1 MIARY
6 PIPEPLPRDDGGYP
20 GRDRRERTRRRAARA
35 AARGRAGDG
44 SDPDGDALAL
54 VDLGDLAGAVRLL
67 MKRYGTGMYRYC
79 REELRDGALADD
91 VHQQVF
97 IEALRDLPRFQRR
110 STVRVWLFAIARH
123 RVLDAAK
130 KRRLDKAC
138 VEDAATLE
146 IPGDDPSADEALDDA
161 RLHQALAAAITEL
174 PADVRTALLLR
185 YQQGFSFAEMAKICE
200 EQASTLCARVKR
212 ALPVLRRKIEIRLRA
227 RR

>member
-1 MIARY
+1 MIARRF
-6 PIPEPLPRDDGGYP
+6 IPGLLPCTGGSEPGPE
-20 GRDRRERTRRRAARA
+20 RRERTRHRAARA
-35 AARGRAGDG
+35 AARSRGGDG
-44 SDPDGDALAL
+44 IDPDGDALAL
-54 VDLGDLAGAVRLL
+54 VDRGDLAGAVRLL

-130 KRRLDKAC
+130 KRRLDKGC
-138 VEDAATLE
+138 VEDCAALE
-146 IPGDDPSADEALDDA
+146 IPDDDPSPDEALDDA
-161 RLHQALAAAITEL
+161 RLHQALADAIAEL
-174 PADVRTALLLR
+174 PRDVRTALLLR
-185 YQQGFSFAEMAKICE
+185 YQQGFRFAEMASICE

>member
-1 MIARY
+1 MIAK
-6 PIPEPLPRDDGGYP
+6 PFLPELLPRTGGSQA
-20 GRDRRERTRRRAARA
+20 GAERRERTCRRAARA
-35 AARGRAGDG
+35 AARGRGGDG
-44 SDPDGDALAL
+44 TDPDGDALAL
-54 VDLGDLAGAVRLL
+54 VDRGDLAGAVRLL

-130 KRRLDKAC
+130 KRRLDKAW
-138 VEDAATLE
+138 VEDCAALE
-146 IPGDDPSADEALDDA
+146 IPDDDPAPDEALDDA
-161 RLHQALAAAITEL
+161 RLHQALADAIAEL
-174 PADVRTALLLR
+174 PMDARSALLLR
-185 YQQGFSFAEMAKICE
+185 YQQGFSFAEMASICE

-212 ALPVLRRKIEIRLRA
+212 ALPILRRKIEIRLRA